1 MCNIAGIDIASMK
14 FDYRIINGNGA
25 SLSKGSCEMSYEGF
39 QSFLSDVP
47 EDTVFIME
55 STGRYHKNLCHF
67 LTGKGFSVCVENP
80 MMIKNYVKST
90 TLRKTKTDSA
100 DALSIA
106 RYGLA
111 NYDRLHREKH
121 VMDDED
127 EKFDIVFHDGND
139 QVHTVTLHHESWF
152 KLGDII
158 VMAPQDPVKEGYKFG
173 GWYTDPSYAEGTE
186 FDPRDPVED
195 DMDMYALWIADPSG
209 DDDDTVITVP
219 GTNTA
224 HVVTFDT
231 VFGLEYD
238 VVSSSATSVTFTVSV
253 VGGFEL
259 KDGTLKVDSN
269 GGTIT
274 ESNGT
279 YTLSNIDRNII
290 VTITGEVSSILDPGG
305 LDEPDEPKEPADDGG
320 FPLWILVVVVV
331 IIVAIVAIVWY
342 MRGRI

>member
-1 MCNIAGIDIASMK
+1 MSRTISLGMVAVMVLAVLVAVSVPDSSEAADGYEAEYYCYGNTATFQHPISEAEPSWEYSKDGGEVKTSTERVLVVDVSDCDTLLVTQKLQGTSKTILVHSM
-14 FDYRIINGNGA
+14 
-25 SLSKGSCEMSYEGF
+25 
-39 QSFLSDVP
+39 
-47 EDTVFIME
+47 
-55 STGRYHKNLCHF
+55 
-67 LTGKGFSVCVENP
+67 
-80 MMIKNYVKST
+80 
-90 TLRKTKTDSA
+90 
-100 DALSIA
+100 
-106 RYGLA
+106 
-111 NYDRLHREKH
+111 H

-127 EKFDIVFHDGND
+127 RKFDVVFHDGND
-139 QVHTVTLHHESWF
+139 NIKTVELRNTSWLKF
-152 KLGDII
+152 GDIFA
-158 VMAPQDPVKEGYKFG
+158 MAPEDPVKEGYKFG

-195 DMDMYALWIADPSG
+195 DMDVYAFWIADSSG
-209 DDDDTVITVP
+209 DDDDSVITVP
-219 GTNTA
+219 GTDTA

-259 KDGTLKVDSN
+259 KDGTLEVSSN
-269 GGTIT
+269 GGTIS

-305 LDEPDEPKEPADDGG
+305 IDEPDEPKEPADDGG
-320 FPLWILVVVVV
+320 FPLWIVVV
-331 IIVAIVAIVWY
+331 IIVIIVAVVAAIWY